1 LIATSSAS
9 DRPGTSAAAVNLDVN
24 VLVDTFNTAIREEL
38 IETNRAI
45 SRSGRSSRTRR
56 RILEPGEVARVANAI
71 DSPVA

>member
-1 LIATSSAS
+1 VLE
-9 DRPGTSAAAVNLDVN
+9 DAVNLDVN

-45 SRSGRSSRTRR
+45 PRSGRSSRNRR

-71 DSPVA
+71 DDPVA

>member
-45 SRSGRSSRTRR
+45 PRSGRSSSNRWRSAG
-56 RILEPGEVARVANAI
+56 PA
-71 DSPVA
+71 